1 MASLSLSIA
10 YMFLTT
16 NLRLSLQVFILF
28 IYLLKQT
35 VLVDPASILCF
46 IKLTIF
52 LLLFFVKKYYV
63 LSVILEVIASLLL
76 SEYVY
81 IFNAQIDLDV
91 NILVSSSRVN

>member
-1 MASLSLSIA
+1 
-10 YMFLTT
+10 MFLTT